1 MIVQR
6 IYEGYQSLTTRTPC
20 TAKGTASEPS
30 KRCTTEAVL
39 HTRSRL
45 SLLLP
50 VARGF
55 EELAG
60 EAPGVMNAA
69 PALAKCTVNLELIGT
84 TEEIV
89 TTEGEVLETG
99 HR

>member
-20 TAKGTASEPS
+20 TAKGTASKPS

-45 SLLLP
+45 SLLPP

-55 EELAG
+55 EGL
-60 EAPGVMNAA
+60 VNAA
-69 PALAKCTVNLELIGT
+69 PALAKCTVNLELIST

-89 TTEGEVLETG
+89 TAEGEVLETG